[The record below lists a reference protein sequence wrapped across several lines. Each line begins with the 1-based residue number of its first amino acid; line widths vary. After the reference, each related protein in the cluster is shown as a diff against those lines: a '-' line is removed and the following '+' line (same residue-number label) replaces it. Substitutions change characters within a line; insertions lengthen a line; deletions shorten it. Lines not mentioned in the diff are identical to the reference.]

1 MSPHRGWFSV
11 PVWAWAGAAALVLLT
26 IYSVRESRRLETE
39 LDALRARVQAER
51 SQNQALQADRQTY
64 QQALAILAAPNTKET
79 SLKPSAGSLPE
90 MRAYWNTQFGLVLT
104 GVQVPAPADDRTFQ
118 LWVVPKK
125 GDPTSAG
132 IFRPD
137 AHGTVLML
145 AAPAPAA
152 TIAEAQAL
160 AVSEEPAGGQP
171 QPTRDK
177 ILWVGPVT

>member
-137 AHGTVLML
+137 KHGRVLVL
-145 AAPAPAA
+145 SAPEA

-160 AVSEEPAGGQP
+160 TISEEPAGGRP